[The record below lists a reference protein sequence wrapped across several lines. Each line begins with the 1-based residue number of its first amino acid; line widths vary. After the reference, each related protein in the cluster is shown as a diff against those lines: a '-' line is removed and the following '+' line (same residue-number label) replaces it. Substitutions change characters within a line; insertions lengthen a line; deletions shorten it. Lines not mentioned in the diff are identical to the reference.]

1 LRTGRRAAGRRTR
14 WSASRSS
21 ACRTSTT
28 TLTRSSGFFF
38 FCIVFKFIDNDVH
51 EMILAA
57 PREGVRLE
65 ILCYGDIQ

>member
-1 LRTGRRAAGRRTR
+1 MVGVTELSMSDIYDYIDKVE
-14 WSASRSS
+14 W
-21 ACRTSTT
+21 
-28 TLTRSSGFFF
+28 FFF